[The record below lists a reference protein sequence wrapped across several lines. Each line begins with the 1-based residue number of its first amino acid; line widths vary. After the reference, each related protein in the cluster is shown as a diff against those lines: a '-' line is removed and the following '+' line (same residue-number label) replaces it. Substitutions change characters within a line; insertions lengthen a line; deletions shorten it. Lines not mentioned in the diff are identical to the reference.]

1 MSAWTRHDVTGED
14 YLHHF
19 SPYQPTL
26 NLRNPIVV
34 EDILKTVRFY
44 KNLGVAGFR
53 VDAIDHLFHDE
64 LFRDN
69 PLVSDMTRENLTLGS
84 DAFIKPFNRQL
95 HSHDIMQMDPTLQ
108 FMRQIRRAAGENALL
123 IAEVSSQ
130 RKPTTVSH
138 RVALYTR
145 AGQFDS
151 AYTLRLVRERRLAV
165 SMFSQI
171 YESLTAETPY
181 NGIPGRMCWATQCHD
196 EKRREHAE
204 ATAEFYLYLCLVLPG
219 DKCLYYGEERGQRND
234 LSLADNDSYGRAPAR
249 GKMSWDD
256 ELERQQEDPN
266 SFLSRYRRAVGF
278 WRRNRSFLSNCT
290 VELIDAPN
298 ALRVVCHNSQQS
310 MQFIFNGSSQPSEQK
325 LYGMPPFYKDTVTVL
340 SGTSQGL
347 SPFDDLHL
355 ILPPQS
361 IVQLEGPPLPG
372 AYQRTA

>member
-1 MSAWTRHDVTGED
+1 MFVGATNIRPIRTRAIVHFIRCSMTDSVIPEAEATMPFESLVYQIYPSSFCSSKRNGTGDLAGITERLHYISELGATHIWINPFYVSGGKDGGYDPIDHRAIDPVFGTIDDLEELIERAAKLNIGVLVDLISGHVSDQHRWFQEAGRDRSSPMRSYFIWRDARRNNWLSMFGGNNAMPAWTRHDVTGED

-19 SPYQPTL
+19 SRYQPTL
-26 NLRNPIVV
+26 NLRNPKVV
-34 EDILKTVRFY
+34 EDILETVRFY
-44 KNLGVAGFR
+44 KKLGVAGFR

-69 PLVSDMTRENLTLGS
+69 PLVSNMTCQNLTLGS
-84 DAFIKPFNRQL
+84 ETFIKPFNRQL

-181 NGIPGRMCWATQCHD
+181 NGIPGRMCW
-196 EKRREHAE
+196 
-204 ATAEFYLYLCLVLPG
+204 
-219 DKCLYYGEERGQRND
+219 
-234 LSLADNDSYGRAPAR
+234 
-249 GKMSWDD
+249 
-256 ELERQQEDPN
+256 
-266 SFLSRYRRAVGF
+266 
-278 WRRNRSFLSNCT
+278 
-290 VELIDAPN
+290 
-298 ALRVVCHNSQQS
+298 
-310 MQFIFNGSSQPSEQK
+310 
-325 LYGMPPFYKDTVTVL
+325 
-340 SGTSQGL
+340 
-347 SPFDDLHL
+347 
-355 ILPPQS
+355 
-361 IVQLEGPPLPG
+361 
-372 AYQRTA
+372 